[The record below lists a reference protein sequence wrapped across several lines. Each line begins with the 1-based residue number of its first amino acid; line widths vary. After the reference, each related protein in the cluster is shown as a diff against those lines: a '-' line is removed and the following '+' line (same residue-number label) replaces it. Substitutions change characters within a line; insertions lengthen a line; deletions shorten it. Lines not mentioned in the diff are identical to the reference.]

1 MLAAWEDIKY
11 QFNLNF
17 IQHNRW
23 RFITTGLGNTLLIT
37 LFSLLL
43 GVAIGVV
50 IAGVRSTY
58 DKTADTARPSLGRK
72 VFGFFNGLCKVYITV
87 LYGNVITETAA
98 AVQENVKQAVE
109 SCLSLNVTSV
119 DVYVSGIT
127 FPKQ

>member
-1 MLAAWEDIKY
+1 MSETKQYFVLRREGGTLKVSFEAVAMQVRGACAEIDGVTGISAAEASNEWVGQRGI
-11 QFNLNF
+11 
-17 IQHNRW
+17 
-23 RFITTGLGNTLLIT
+23 
-37 LFSLLL
+37 
-43 GVAIGVV
+43 V
-50 IAGVRSTY
+50 IERGEGE
-58 DKTADTARPSLGRK
+58 ADCRI
-72 VFGFFNGLCKVYITV
+72 KVYITV